1 MRGRIG
7 EISLLKDMAK
17 AMEMQEKADSEE
29 AAEKADDPNDS
40 TQSNTA
46 KSNPGAT
53 STTSAGMRSDATT
66 ETIPRRN
73 RERLQITAG
82 EEAQME
88 AAGMSAAEKE
98 LRKSEKKKGGLTKE
112 QRAELQAYE
121 LERMRVREERI
132 STLAKK
138 LEERISVWTESDR
151 SSGTVQAF
159 EAKCKYEAEEL
170 KMESF
175 GVELLQAI
183 GAVYI
188 QKASLTLNSN
198 KFMGSFF
205 GKMKEKGGVIKD
217 TWATISVAVDA
228 QMTAERMA
236 KMEEKGGEE
245 WTPEVKAEMEEQ
257 MTGKVLAASWTG
269 TKYEIGGVLREVCD
283 RVLTKSL
290 PKEKRIQRAQA
301 LMIMG
306 NVFHNTQAE
315 PGDESRIFEELMAKS
330 QRKKSKKDTKSRG
343 SKEVKTKEV

>member
-17 AMEMQEKADSEE
+17 AMEMQEKAESEE
-29 AAEKADDPNDS
+29 ALDKADSPGE
-40 TQSNTA
+40 TA
-46 KSNPGAT
+46 HG
-53 STTSAGMRSDATT
+53 STTKSASTAGTTNVQSGTTT
-66 ETIPRRN
+66 EAIPRRN
-73 RERLQITAG
+73 MERLQITAG

-112 QRAELQAYE
+112 QRAELHAYE
-121 LERMRVREERI
+121 LERMRIREERI

-151 SSGTVQAF
+151 SSGTVKAF

-188 QKASLTLNSN
+188 QKASLTLNSS

-245 WTPEVKAEMEEQ
+245 WTPELKAEMEEQ

-283 RVLTKSL
+283 RVLTKTL

-306 NVFHNTQAE
+306 NVFHSTQAE

-330 QRKKSKKDTKSRG
+330 QRKKSKRDSKSRL
-343 SKEVKTKEV
+343 SKEVKTKET